1 MLRIQKL
8 VLHKFPHVAP
18 GTVLEFGPGLNVLL
32 GKNGT
37 GKTTLLKLLARV
49 AALDFEGLE
58 EEGDY
63 KLECHVDYGK
73 YSLELL
79 VESELLTV
87 GAPNR
92 AGLARSGER
101 LAHRRSQRWQYDG
114 VLRTAAGS
122 TIVGFSN
129 GSQSG
134 PHSTPGV
141 TQLAD
146 ETLPGLTRSMA
157 ADLWN
162 YFLFSSALDQLDQP
176 ALAATDEA
184 LAEILQASELSLA
197 GRFDEALIAYDA
209 FLGISPLAG
218 SRTPLAAKLTRRV
231 TKWRQSLSF
240 TPTFMPVDAA
250 ALLRDEAFDGPA
262 TGHTLELGTV
272 PTLTPFLDTAGFVN
286 ATIEL
291 DKPEEQA
298 HEDGKQ
304 RTYTKFKLRVTLD
317 KDTTFYSDRLS
328 FGQKRLFAFYWYLAC
343 IPEGVVL
350 ADELVNGFH
359 HDWIAACL
367 DQIGDRQAILA
378 SQNPL
383 LLDFLTFDDAEQVR
397 RSFVLCNLEDKEGGG
412 RQWNWQNMTSDRAEE
427 FFRAYEVGLQHVSE
441 ILRVGGWW

>member
-63 KLECHVDYGK
+63 ELECHVDYGEVT
-73 YSLELL
+73 LELH
-79 VESELLTV
+79 VTSRK
-87 GAPNR
+87 GAST
-92 AGLARSGER
+92 AADQLGDSLAREGTLPPARQFWAFEGWVR
-101 LAHRRSQRWQYDG
+101 NAAAETLAHLANSSGHVVVTTPQLVIDPAYPAPEPNSAFAMNIALIFLVGLQSEGARENKAIVDAVDATIMVQ
-114 VLRTAAGS
+114 LRAARDS
-122 TIVGFSN
+122 C
-129 GSQSG
+129 
-134 PHSTPGV
+134 
-141 TQLAD
+141 
-146 ETLPGLTRSMA
+146 
-157 ADLWN
+157 
-162 YFLFSSALDQLDQP
+162 
-176 ALAATDEA
+176 
-184 LAEILQASELSLA
+184 
-197 GRFDEALIAYDA
+197 GRFDEALAAYDA
-209 FLGISPLAG
+209 FLGAKPPSNG
-218 SRTPLAAKLTRRV
+218 RTPGPAWLRKSSLGRRRASSTFVPVDFPIDPMADSWDKPAAAHSIDLASVPGLAAFV
-231 TKWRQSLSF
+231 
-240 TPTFMPVDAA
+240 
-250 ALLRDEAFDGPA
+250 E
-262 TGHTLELGTV
+262 
-272 PTLTPFLDTAGFVN
+272 TAGLRA

-291 DKPEEQA
+291 DKPEESGS
-298 HEDGKQ
+298 ENDRR
-304 RTYTKFKLRVTLD
+304 RTYTNFKLRVTLD
-317 KDTTFYSDRLS
+317 KHTTFYSDRLS

-397 RSFVLCNLEDKEGGG
+397 RSFVLCNLEDEENGG
-412 RQWNWQNMTSDRAEE
+412 RHWNWQNMTSDRAEE